1 MNNSMAAPTPTPGP
15 MAMPRRGRW
24 LRRVVWLVLA
34 SVALS
39 VLTLLAVLGDL
50 LPAPLDIT
58 INGTS
63 VASGL
68 DMAALPAA
76 HRLALAVLVAVVL
89 LAVLVLALAAFVVA
103 AVALVPVL
111 LLTVGLPVLVAGVVL
126 LALFSPFV
134 LLAWVLWRALR
145 SPRAATMTA

>member
-1 MNNSMAAPTPTPGP
+1 
-15 MAMPRRGRW
+15 MPRRGRW
-24 LRRVVWLVLA
+24 RRRVVWLVLA

-39 VLTLLAVLGDL
+39 MLTLLSALGDL

-68 DMAALPAA
+68 DLAALPAA
-76 HRLALAVLVAVVL
+76 QKLALAVLVVVVL
-89 LAVLVLALAAFVVA
+89 LAALVLALAAFVVA

-145 SPRAATMTA
+145 PPRAATMTA

>member
-1 MNNSMAAPTPTPGP
+1 MTGSVAK
-15 MAMPRRGRW
+15 PRRGRW
-24 LRRVVWLVLA
+24 LRRVVWLTLA

-39 VLTLLAVLGDL
+39 VLTLFSVLGDL

-63 VASGL
+63 VASGFDL
-68 DMAALPAA
+68 AALPAA
-76 HRLALAVLVAVVL
+76 HKLALAVVVAVAL
-89 LAVLVLALAAFVVA
+89 LAALLLALAALVVT

-145 SPRAATMTA
+145 PPRPGTMTA

>member
-1 MNNSMAAPTPTPGP
+1 MNSSTMPPAPVTGSLAT
-15 MAMPRRGRW
+15 PRRGRW
-24 LRRVVWLVLA
+24 LHRVVWVVLA
-34 SVALS
+34 SLALS
-39 VLTLLAVLGDL
+39 VLTLLSVLGDV

-68 DMAALPAA
+68 DLAVLPAA
-76 HRLALAVLVAVVL
+76 HKLALAVVVAVALLAALVLALAVLVVT
-89 LAVLVLALAAFVVA
+89 

-111 LLTVGLPVLVAGVVL
+111 LLAVGLPVLVAGVVL
-126 LALFSPFV
+126 LALFSPLV

-145 SPRAATMTA
+145 PPRAATMTA

>member
-1 MNNSMAAPTPTPGP
+1 
-15 MAMPRRGRW
+15 MPWRGRW
-24 LRRVVWLVLA
+24 RRRVVWLVLA

-39 VLTLLAVLGDL
+39 VLTLLSALGDL

-68 DMAALPAA
+68 DLAALPAA
-76 HRLALAVLVAVVL
+76 HEAGAGRSWWWWRCWQLWCC
-89 LAVLVLALAAFVVA
+89 ALAAFVVA

-145 SPRAATMTA
+145 PPRAATMTA